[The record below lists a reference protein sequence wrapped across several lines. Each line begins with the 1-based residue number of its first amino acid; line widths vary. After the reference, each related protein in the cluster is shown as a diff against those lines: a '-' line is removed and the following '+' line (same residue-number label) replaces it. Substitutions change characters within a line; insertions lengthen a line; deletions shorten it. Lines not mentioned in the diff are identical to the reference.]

1 MDRALIIGVT
11 GVRTLEGGCLTISMG
26 MGSISGLMAAAMKGL
41 GRITS
46 YMDAVLTSGLMAG
59 GTKENI

>member
-1 MDRALIIGVT
+1 
-11 GVRTLEGGCLTISMG
+11 MG
-26 MGSISGLMAAAMKGL
+26 MGSISGLMAAAMRGL

-46 YMDAVLTSGLMAG
+46 YMDGELTSGLMAG

>member
-1 MDRALIIGVT
+1 MDRGLIIGVT
-11 GVRTLEGGCLTISMG
+11 GVHTLEGGYSTISMG

-46 YMDAVLTSGLMAG
+46 CMDAELTSGLMEG